1 MIDFEQEFSKF
12 VSSGEGSAIKD
23 IYNIIPSLSTSQ
35 IKILNALSY
44 YIKKYDLQDLKELV
58 EDYLKNVSKNKNLNF
73 LSSMNVKNLLKAY
86 TQEELI
92 KGIKINTQSK
102 QEN

>member
-1 MIDFEQEFSKF
+1 M
-12 VSSGEGSAIKD
+12 
-23 IYNIIPSLSTSQ
+23 
-35 IKILNALSY
+35 
-44 YIKKYDLQDLKELV
+44 QDLKELV

-92 KGIKINTQSK
+92 KGIKISTQSK